1 MKKISNPYLVIG
13 IILVI
18 LLSGLV
24 YLVFTPSGS
33 KAVLYFVLS
42 KYSGSPDISIASVK
56 GSLAQGITVN
66 RISAKSPKY
75 LPEGTVIEIQDITAK
90 AFSFDSGGV
99 YVEINNGQMRMPG
112 SDTIVFYGAY
122 KNRKLDFTVYSK
134 TIYVQQFLDM
144 FIQSDL
150 LTKIDGV
157 INDFN
162 ASIVGGVFKP
172 KIKGNF
178 LISDLVYD
186 KFSLT
191 DVPIELNV
199 KIKGDLGRALLYG
212 DVIMQKGTVR
222 GPTPAV
228 INLNPSK
235 IIFQGDLENPSLD
248 IKAASNVSN
257 TAISIELKG
266 TFKKPDLVLTSDP
279 PMSQQELLLMLATG
293 TQWSSLSSGD
303 PNQDISQDL
312 ANDFL
317 NYLISSGSNNEIM
330 KSLGIDSVS
339 VTYNG
344 NTQGAGISKNLS
356 DKTSIRYGVEQ
367 NKRDDN
373 GSNGSLNQTVGG
385 EYKLTDSV
393 SLDAQTT
400 LSQSDDGG
408 DSGNGTNGTVTL
420 NYKKKF

>member
-13 IILVI
+13 IVLAI
-18 LLSGLV
+18 LLLGLV

-33 KAVLYFVLS
+33 KAVLYFALS
-42 KYSGSPDISIASVK
+42 KYSGSRDISIASVK
-56 GSLAQGITVN
+56 GSLAQGVTVN

-90 AFSFDSGGV
+90 ALSFDSGGI
-99 YVEINNGQMRMPG
+99 YVEINNGSLRMPG
-112 SDTIVFYGAY
+112 SDTILFYGTY
-122 KNRKLDFTVYSK
+122 KNRKLDFTIYSK

-150 LTKIDGV
+150 LKKIDGD
-157 INDFN
+157 IDDFN
-162 ASIVGGVFKP
+162 ATIAGGVFRP
-172 KIKGNF
+172 KIKGDF
-178 LISDLVYD
+178 LIRNLIYD

-191 DVPIELNV
+191 DVPIEADV

-235 IIFQGDLENPSLD
+235 IIFKGNLENPSLD
-248 IKAASNVSN
+248 IKATSNVSN
-257 TAISIELKG
+257 TEISIELKG
-266 TFKKPDLVLTSDP
+266 TFKKPNLVLTSDP
-279 PMSQQELLLMLATG
+279 PMAQQELLLMLATG

-317 NYLISSGSNNEIM
+317 NYLISSGSNNGII
-330 KSLGIDSVS
+330 KSLGIDSLTLRS
-339 VTYNG
+339 
-344 NTQGAGISKNLS
+344 
-356 DKTSIRYGVEQ
+356 RYLLIAV
-367 NKRDDN
+367 NI
-373 GSNGSLNQTVGG
+373 
-385 EYKLTDSV
+385 
-393 SLDAQTT
+393 
-400 LSQSDDGG
+400 
-408 DSGNGTNGTVTL
+408 
-420 NYKKKF
+420 